1 MTSTQQL
8 EEDTLPPPLTLL
20 GLLVEVEDMTR
31 YIVDYLNEQDIHS
44 LFNTSMRL
52 ASMKKKFVYWKLSKN
67 QSLRYQA
74 DSSIRLQIEAL
85 VNNPRAQISLN
96 LTYCYRLSDVS
107 ALGNVHTLD
116 LRYCDAIS
124 DASALGNVHTLNLS
138 YLSAITYV
146 SALGNVHTL
155 NLSGCNAISDVRGLG
170 NVHTLNLS
178 GCQAITDVSA
188 LENQ

>member
-1 MTSTQQL
+1 MKSTQQL
-8 EEDTLPPPLTLL
+8 EEESELPLSPPLTFL

-31 YIVDYLNEQDIHS
+31 YIVDYLNEQDIRS
-44 LFNTSMRL
+44 LFNTSRRL
-52 ASMKKKFVYWKLSKN
+52 TSMKKKFVYWMLNKN

-124 DASALGNVHTLNLS
+124 DASALGNVHTLNLRDCN
-138 YLSAITYV
+138 AISDV

-155 NLSGCNAISDVRGLG
+155 NLSGCSAINDEVR
-170 NVHTLNLS
+170 
-178 GCQAITDVSA
+178 
-188 LENQ
+188 